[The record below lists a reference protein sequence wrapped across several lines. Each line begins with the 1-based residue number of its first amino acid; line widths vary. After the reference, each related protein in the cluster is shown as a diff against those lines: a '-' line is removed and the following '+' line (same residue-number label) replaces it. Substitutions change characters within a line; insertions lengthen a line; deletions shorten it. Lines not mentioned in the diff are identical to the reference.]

1 MICPKCKKELK
12 DGVKF
17 CGYCGKKINSVNT
30 LNTGIE
36 ETMKN
41 AQIVADRNKAKF
53 EESQRRFREEYM
65 QFKREHEE
73 RERKSQQE
81 KQQQQQLAEMM
92 RTQAAP
98 VETQSN
104 VAKCPRCGST
114 SLQAKTKGVSVG
126 KAAAGALLI
135 GPLGLLAGGIGMN
148 DARIVCLNC
157 GHEFDPR
164 GNY

>member
-17 CGYCGKKINSVNT
+17 CGYCGKKFNSVNT
-30 LNTGIE
+30 PEIE
-36 ETMKN
+36 EIKKN
-41 AQIVADRNKAKF
+41 AFNYYQNESHLLRKAVIDGIDSVSTQGRVGIQ
-53 EESQRRFREEYM
+53 SQP
-65 QFKREHEE
+65 Q
-73 RERKSQQE
+73 
-81 KQQQQQLAEMM
+81 
-92 RTQAAP
+92 P
-98 VETQSN
+98 VFSETQSN

-157 GHEFDPR
+157 GYEFEPR
-164 GNY
+164 GE